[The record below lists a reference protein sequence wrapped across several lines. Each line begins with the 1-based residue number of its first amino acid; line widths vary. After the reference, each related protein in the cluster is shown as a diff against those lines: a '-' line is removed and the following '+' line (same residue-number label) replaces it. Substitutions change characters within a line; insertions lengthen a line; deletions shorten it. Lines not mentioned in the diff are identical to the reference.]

1 MLIRVLKKTSA
12 AEDGGMAHPAEHRRD
27 PAPCAPRAPR
37 SRAGS
42 GPPRFAGQKVLIV
55 DDDLRGAFA
64 LGSALAAHGLTVA
77 RAASGAE
84 ALDAVARDP
93 ALRAVLMDIAMPE
106 LDGYAT
112 AARIRE
118 LEQGTKIPIVAVTF
132 EATAA
137 DRAKALAAGM
147 DEHVP
152 KPVDVTR
159 LLSLLDELLR

>member
-1 MLIRVLKKTSA
+1 
-12 AEDGGMAHPAEHRRD
+12 MAHPAEHRRD
-27 PAPCAPRAPR
+27 TVPADAPRAPAT
-37 SRAGS
+37 RAGS

-64 LGSALAAHGLTVA
+64 LGSALAARGLTVL
-77 RAASGAE
+77 RASGGAE
-84 ALDAVARDP
+84 GLEAVARDP
-93 ALRAVLMDIAMPE
+93 AIRAVLMDIAMPD

-112 AARIRE
+112 AARMRE
-118 LEQGTKIPIVAVTF
+118 LEYGAKTPIIAVTF

-147 DEHVP
+147 NEHVP

-159 LLSLLDELLR
+159 LLRLLEELLGRPEPSR